1 MDINT
6 IMSYYV
12 IRYLDLRLMNSKN
25 KQYKIAKGLLLF
37 TQPRSP
43 YFYGKIRLNRKYITK
58 SFAPITDLESA
69 KVMLYS
75 WQQELLAMNIV
86 PTQTITPQENFK
98 SRSEY
103 VEHVAVKNDFQF
115 LDVGRFDPSKKKIE
129 ERKINFVEIYGDYNQ
144 PEASNQAHRCLDC
157 GNPYCEWKCP
167 VHNYIPDWLKLVND
181 GNILEAADLCHQTNS
196 LPEMCGRVCPQ
207 DRLCEGACTLND
219 GFGAVSIGNIEKYIT
234 DKALEMGWKPD
245 LSNRKWT
252 KKKVAIVG
260 AGPAGIGCADILIRA
275 GIKCDVYDKQSEIGG
290 LLTFGI
296 PEFKLEKSVVRRR
309 RKILEEM
316 GIKFHLNK
324 EVGKDISFKKI
335 HANYDAVFLG
345 MGTYTSLEGGFQGE
359 DLPQVHKAID
369 YLIGNTNH
377 LLKVK
382 QEPVD
387 YINLKGKNV
396 VVLGGGDTAMDCNR
410 TAIRQGANSVSCLY
424 RRDEKNMPGSRR
436 EVVNAQE
443 EGVKFEFNTQPIAI
457 IGNDK
462 VEGVRTIQTKLGAPD
477 QNGRR
482 VPVPVPGSEKIYPA
496 DEVVIAFG
504 FRASPADWFKDF
516 NIKINNAGLVEAPE
530 KQELKFQTS
539 NPKIFS
545 GGDMVRG
552 SDLVVTAIWEGR
564 EAAKSII
571 QFTS

>member
-359 DLPQVHKAID
+359 NLPQVHKAID

-382 QEPVD
+382 QEPSH
-387 YINLKGKNV
+387 YINLKGKNI

-443 EGVKFEFNTQPIAI
+443 EGVKFKFNTQPIEI
-457 IGNDK
+457 IGNEK
-462 VEGVRTIQTKLGAPD
+462 VEGVRTIQTKLGEPD

-482 VPVPVPGSEKIYPA
+482 VPVPIPGSEKIYPA

-530 KQELKFQTS
+530 KQDLKFQTS

>member
-1 MDINT
+1 
-6 IMSYYV
+6 MSA
-12 IRYLDLRLMNSKN
+12 KN
-25 KQYKIAKGLLLF
+25 KQYKIEKGLLLF

-58 SFAPITDLESA
+58 SFAPIKDLEEA
-69 KVMLYS
+69 KVMLFE
-75 WQQELLAMNIV
+75 WRKELLSQSTI
-86 PTQTITPQENFK
+86 PTSTIPSQENFK

-103 VEHVAVKNDFQF
+103 VEHVPLENDFQF
-115 LDVGRFDPSKKKIE
+115 LEVGRYDPNKKNIE

-144 PEASNQAHRCLDC
+144 SEASNQSHRCLDC

-181 GNILEAADLCHQTNS
+181 GNIMEAADLCHQTNS

-234 DKALEMGWKPD
+234 DKAIDMGWKPD
-245 LSNRKWT
+245 LSNRTWT
-252 KKKVAIVG
+252 DKKVAIIG

-275 GIKCDVYDKQSEIGG
+275 GIHCDVYDRHPEIGG

-316 GIKFHLNK
+316 GIKFHLNQ
-324 EVGKDISFKKI
+324 EIGKDISFKKLYTK
-335 HANYDAVFLG
+335 YDAIFLG
-345 MGTYTSLEGGFQGE
+345 MGTYTSLEGGFKGE
-359 DLPQVHKAID
+359 NLPQAHKAID

-377 LLKVK
+377 LLKFQQK
-382 QEPVD
+382 ESD
-387 YINLKGKNV
+387 YINFKGKDV
-396 VVLGGGDTAMDCNR
+396 VILGGGDTAMDCNR
-410 TAIRQGANSVSCLY
+410 TAIRQGAKSVTCLY

-436 EVVNAQE
+436 EVINAKE
-443 EGVKFEFNTQPIAI
+443 EGVEFEFNIQPIEI
-457 IGNDK
+457 IGGDSVQGIK
-462 VEGVRTIQTKLGAPD
+462 TIQTKLGEPD

-482 VPVPVPGSEKIYPA
+482 VPVPIKGSEKIYPA

-504 FRASPADWFKDF
+504 FRANPADWFKDF
-516 NIKINNAGLVEAPE
+516 KIQTDKSGLVLAPE

-539 NPKIFS
+539 NTKIFS

-571 QFTS
+571 QFVS